1 MAWVIRII
9 SIVAAAITS
18 LFVAREAL
26 NFGIVEI
33 FVTMI
38 LTIGIAVIV
47 VAWRVQRERR
57 AGGGPTA

>member
-1 MAWVIRII
+1 MAWLIRII

-57 AGGGPTA
+57 ASGGPTA